1 MTMLSI
7 GLFIWV
13 TVHLFPSALPNK
25 RQSLIAR
32 LGNNAYQGIF
42 ALLIL
47 ASLLL
52 IVFGWRTSVPTHL
65 YAPVDVLRLPA
76 IILIFVGFILMVAA
90 KFPATRFKQ
99 IIRHPQLTGVFIW
112 AIAHLLMNGD
122 SRSVLLFSVFGAWCV
137 VSAFTFNHR
146 DGAWVKPDTVAG
158 WGQEIGIV
166 IAGVVIYA
174 LMIYFHE
181 YLSGIQLLG

>member
-7 GLFIWV
+7 GLLIWV
-13 TVHLFPSALPNK
+13 TVHLFPSVLPNK
-25 RQSLIAR
+25 RQSLIGR

-65 YAPVDVLRLPA
+65 YAPVDALRLPA
-76 IILIFVGFILMVAA
+76 ILLIYVGFILMVAA
-90 KFPATRFKQ
+90 NFPATRFKQ

-112 AIAHLLMNGD
+112 AIAHFMMNGD
-122 SRSVLLFSVFGAWCV
+122 SRSVLLFSVIATWCV
-137 VSAFTFNHR
+137 VSVLTINHR
-146 DGAWVKPDTVAG
+146 EGVWIKPDTTAG
-158 WGQEIGIV
+158 WGKETGIVLAGIV
-166 IAGVVIYA
+166 ISAI
-174 LMIYFHE
+174 MIYFHS
-181 YLSGIQLLG
+181 YVSGIQLLG